1 MKLLGK
7 AARIVFALSLL
18 APATTF
24 AAPIVYDISTSGSGG
39 FPFSFMNSANEDDVD
54 GFWLGGE
61 FETSIS
67 GSLSIDW
74 DDGTAS
80 GTITTSGD
88 FGQDAGSWVMSITG
102 GALGDG
108 SDYFADNSPL
118 LLSLDYDLQLDGSDF
133 DAGTLFFADRNFSG
147 AANTGGVGA
156 SEIYLVGNN
165 WYNEFGDEKEF
176 LSGPAFAI
184 GIYGVASVP
193 EPAPLLMLGL
203 GLLGMAIKRRRKL
216 A

>member
-7 AARIVFALSLL
+7 AARLLFALSLL
-18 APATTF
+18 APAATF

-39 FPFSFMNSANEDDVD
+39 FPFSFMNSANEDEVD

-88 FGQDAGSWVMSITG
+88 FGQDAGSWVMEIIG
-102 GALGDG
+102 GGLGDG
-108 SDYFADNSPL
+108 FAYFSDGSPL
-118 LLSLDYDLQLDGSDF
+118 LLSLDYTLELDGTGF
-133 DAGTLFFADRNFSG
+133 DAGTLYFADRSFG
-147 AANTGGVGA
+147 GDANTGGVGA

-184 GIYGVASVP
+184 GIYGVSSVP
-193 EPAPLLMLGL
+193 EPAPLVMLGM
-203 GLLGMAIKRRRKL
+203 GLLGMALRRRRKL